1 MRAIILAG
9 GKGTRLRPYTTLFPK
24 PLVPLGG
31 EISVIEIIIKQLV
44 KYKFSRVTIAVNH
57 LSNLIKSYLGDGSQ
71 FNIKIDYS
79 QEKKEL
85 GTLGPLTLINDLPKN
100 FLVMNGDVITDLNLK
115 QFLINHKKN
124 NNKITIATCKRTSM
138 VNYGTLETEKEIV
151 KNFYEK
157 PNFSFTV
164 SMGIFCLEKS
174 AIDKIKKNS
183 FLNFDKFIIK
193 NIKNGVSAIKHDGL
207 WLDIGRVEDY
217 ELANKNFVK
226 LKKKLWKV

>member
-115 QFLINHKKN
+115 KFLISHKKN
-124 NNKITIATCKRTSM
+124 NNKITIATCKRKSM

-151 KNFYEK
+151 KKFSEK

-174 AIDKIKKNS
+174 V
-183 FLNFDKFIIK
+183 F
-193 NIKNGVSAIKHDGL
+193 
-207 WLDIGRVEDY
+207 
-217 ELANKNFVK
+217 
-226 LKKKLWKV
+226 

>member
-115 QFLINHKKN
+115 KFLISHKKN
-124 NNKITIATCKRTSM
+124 NNKITIATCKRKSM
-138 VNYGTLETEKEIV
+138 VNYGTLETENEIV
-151 KNFYEK
+151 KKFSEK

-174 AIDKIKKNS
+174 VIDKMRKNS

>member
-31 EISVIEIIIKQLV
+31 EIAVIEIIIKQLV
-44 KYKFSRVTIAVNH
+44 KYNFTRVTIAVNH

-79 QEKKEL
+79 EEKKEL
-85 GTLGPLTLINDLPKN
+85 GTLGPLTLIKDLPKN
-100 FLVMNGDVITDLNLK
+100 FLVMNGDILTDLNLK
-115 QFLINHKKN
+115 KFLLTHEKK
-124 NNKITIATCKRTSM
+124 NNKITIATCQRKSM
-138 VNYGTLETEKEIV
+138 VNYGTLETEHGIV
-151 KNFYEK
+151 KKFLEK
-157 PNFSFTV
+157 PNFNFTV
-164 SMGIFCLEKS
+164 SMGIFCLNKS
-174 AIDKIKKNS
+174 YIKKIRKNT
-183 FLNFDKFIIK
+183 FLNFDTFIIK
-193 NIKNGVSAIKHDGL
+193 NIKKGVSAINHKGL

-217 ELANKNFVK
+217 EMANKNFRK